1 MAQKLRDEMFKNIWI
16 TNKKNLSGG
25 AIVGQLSFLCDYGN
39 LNI

>member
-1 MAQKLRDEMFKNIWI
+1 MAQKQNVLEHLDNQQK
-16 TNKKNLSGG
+16 TGG